1 MTDRKYIKYVIDE
14 VVFREFPDEVTLALN
29 ISGCPNHCPGCHSS
43 YLANDIGTELTEDVL
58 DKLINDNK
66 GITCIGF
73 MGGDNNPKEVVRL
86 SMYVKEKYP
95 NLHTGW
101 YSGREVFPLHHGTFD
116 YIKLGPWKE
125 ECGPLTSKTTNQ
137 VMYMKVD
144 GDIDNPIFVDITK
157 KAFQSAKP
165 WETDYL
171 ENNDNV

>member
-1 MTDRKYIKYVIDE
+1 M
-14 VVFREFPDEVTLALN
+14 
-29 ISGCPNHCPGCHSS
+29 
-43 YLANDIGTELTEDVL
+43 TEDVL

-144 GDIDNPIFVDITK
+144 GGIDNPIFVDITK

>member
-1 MTDRKYIKYVIDE
+1 MYPPVI
-14 VVFREFPDEVTLALN
+14 ALLGSIRIPAPSPLTV
-29 ISGCPNHCPGCHSS
+29 ISLPF
-43 YLANDIGTELTEDVL
+43 LFTEY
-58 DKLINDNK
+58 
-66 GITCIGF
+66 CF
-73 MGGDNNPKEVVRL
+73 QEVVRL

-144 GDIDNPIFVDITK
+144 GGIDNPIFVDITK
-157 KAFQSAKP
+157 KAFQSSKP